1 MLVFSVFSNICLLI
15 RVKSYENMEESF
27 LLCADDM
34 MFLSNY
40 LEKGNG
46 TEALE
51 WSRKSMDH
59 ISAYAEQYK
68 KSNVGWENFLKS
80 DKTYTPNK

>member
-1 MLVFSVFSNICLLI
+1 
-15 RVKSYENMEESF
+15 
-27 LLCADDM
+27 